1 MPDLNLPWSTDF
13 TLSPTGDLATVDGDE
28 FLRQRIT
35 RRLMTEVF
43 GYVWHK
49 SYGAGL
55 PQKIG
60 STYQPQ
66 QIAAIVRAQRA
77 LEESVTQDPPPSV
90 IVSRDANNP
99 GMQVID
105 ITYKDSGSGEQI
117 GITIT
122 V

>member
-13 TLSPTGDLATVDGDE
+13 TLSPSGDLATVDGDE

-66 QIAAIVRAQRA
+66 QISAIVRAQMA
-77 LEESVTQDPPPSV
+77 LEDKVVQDPPPTV
-90 IVSRDANNP
+90 IVRQDANNSSL
-99 GMQVID
+99 QVID
-105 ITYKDSGSGEQI
+105 ITYKDAGTGEQI